1 MTTFVSMDNDNI
13 IRTLGLMTISA
24 IGQGSAVGKDLI
36 IADTDDSKDVLDAE
50 EVRPLVKSEHPYK
63 LEAALCLVCKGGSM
77 KVRINLIEYS
87 IASNDLMVTMPGEI
101 VQCLEISPDCR
112 LTLIGFSD
120 KYYYPITSGEQVN
133 TMSSFFIK
141 RPVNHL
147 DNEKV
152 SDLLSIIGI
161 MRRRLSN
168 PATREKELIIKGY
181 INALIIEAYELISD
195 ILTNAP
201 KVNRTRGEIIYSDF
215 MSLLQRHYTSER
227 SVTFYASKLCIS
239 PKYLSQTI
247 IEQSGKP
254 ATEWIKEYVLLEAKA
269 LLGTHRYSVQEISDR
284 LNFAN
289 QSFFGTW
296 FKKAVGLSPR
306 QYLQKDPW

>member
-1 MTTFVSMDNDNI
+1 MTNFVNMDNDNI

-24 IGQGSAVGKDLI
+24 IGQGSAIGKDLI
-36 IADTDDSKDVLDAE
+36 IADTDDSKDVLDTE

-101 VQCLEISPDCR
+101 V
-112 LTLIGFSD
+112 IGFSD
-120 KYYYPITSGEQVN
+120 KYYYPITSGEQLN
-133 TMSSFFIK
+133 TMSSFFVK

-147 DNEKV
+147 DDGKV

-161 MRRRLSN
+161 MRRRLSD

-296 FKKAVGLSPR
+296 FKKNVGLSPR